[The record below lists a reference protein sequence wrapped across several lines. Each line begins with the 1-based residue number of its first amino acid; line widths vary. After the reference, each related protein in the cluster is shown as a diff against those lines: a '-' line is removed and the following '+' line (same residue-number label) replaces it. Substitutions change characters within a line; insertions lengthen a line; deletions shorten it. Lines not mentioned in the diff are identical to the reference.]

1 MVIGSIT
8 AVLGTGGDEAWK
20 KKIIFMRSL
29 LNFFSI
35 EADGA
40 SLAMYCSNVLRL
52 GYEYKMHK
60 RIVNKRI
67 QTRAVHLA
75 LWL

>member
-1 MVIGSIT
+1 MEKNYFYAIT
-8 AVLGTGGDEAWK
+8 AE
-20 KKIIFMRSL
+20 
-29 LNFFSI
+29 FFSI

>member
-1 MVIGSIT
+1 MEKKNYFYAIT
-8 AVLGTGGDEAWK
+8 AE
-20 KKIIFMRSL
+20 FFFHRSRWGL
-29 LNFFSI
+29 S
-35 EADGA
+35 
-40 SLAMYCSNVLRL
+40 AMYCSNVLRL